1 MHEIKYPIEITY
13 FIAYTNTDI
22 FGYGI
27 VNSDNVMTTGQPL
40 LYTTLIEADWLVEL
54 LIKFHTVPDL
64 RK

>member
-1 MHEIKYPIEITY
+1 MHEIKYPIETTY
-13 FIAYTNTDI
+13 FIAYTDTDI

-40 LYTTLIEADWLVEL
+40 LYTTLIEADWLAEL

-64 RK
+64 TK

>member
-1 MHEIKYPIEITY
+1 MQERKYPRKTTY
-13 FIAYTNTDI
+13 FIAYTNADI

-40 LYTTLIEADWLVEL
+40 LYTTLIKADWLAEL

-64 RK
+64 TK